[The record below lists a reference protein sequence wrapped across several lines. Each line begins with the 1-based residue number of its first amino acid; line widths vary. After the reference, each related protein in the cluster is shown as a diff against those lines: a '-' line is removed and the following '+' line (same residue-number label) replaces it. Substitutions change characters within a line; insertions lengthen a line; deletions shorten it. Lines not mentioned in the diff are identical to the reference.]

1 MKKLL
6 LLSAFLILAC
16 SSDYELLCVD
26 EVSLSTLTATNI
38 TRTSATLNGVISTA
52 SINCDTVSTQRQG
65 FVYSRQRQPV
75 IGDFEINLGL
85 DLDEVYVNTTIENLE
100 PNTAYY
106 FRTFAINP
114 VANLYADQYTGIRRF
129 MTHVNDEPTNCDVVY
144 LGENGITIKACESAT
159 IGDVGTIN
167 GIEYT
172 VVSELNLRQMIVNN
186 ADISSVCTS
195 RVIQMEKFFYQNDVF
210 SQDIST
216 WDVSNVISM
225 SQMFQE
231 SAFNQDISNW
241 DVRNLTDM
249 YAMFKD
255 NSAFNQPLENWNVG
269 NVDKMGRMFE
279 GNSAFNQPIN
289 NWDVSNVDEMW
300 YMFLNASNFNQ
311 HIGDWDVSNVKQCAG
326 FSDNTTQWTL
336 PQPYFTSCT
345 PFN

>member
-52 SINCDTVSTQRQG
+52 SINCDTITTQRQG

-114 VANLYADQYTGIRRF
+114 VANLYADKNEEIRRF

-172 VVSELNLRQMIVNN
+172 VVSELNLRQRIVNN

-225 SQMFQE
+225 SQMFEE

-300 YMFLNASNFNQ
+300 YMFSNASNFNQ
-311 HIGDWDVSNVKQCAG
+311 PLGDWDVSNVMQCVG

-336 PQPYFTSCT
+336 PQPYFTNCI
-345 PFN
+345 P

>member
-6 LLSAFLILAC
+6 TLCAFLVLAC

-26 EVSLSTLTATNI
+26 EVSLSTFPATNI
-38 TRTSATLNGVISTA
+38 TRTSATLNGLISTA

-75 IGDFEINLGL
+75 IGDFEINL
-85 DLDEVYVNTTIENLE
+85 DVDEISLNTTLENLE

-114 VANLYADQYTGIRRF
+114 VADLYADKDKEIRRF
-129 MTHVNDEPTNCDVVY
+129 MTHVNDEPTNCDAVY
-144 LGENGITIKACESAT
+144 LGENGITIKACESANV
-159 IGDVGTIN
+159 GDIGTIN

-172 VVSELNLRQMIVNN
+172 IVSELNLRQRIVNN
-186 ADISSVCTS
+186 ADISTVCTT
-195 RVIQMEKFFYQNDVF
+195 RITDMEKFFYQNDVF
-210 SQDIST
+210 SQDISN

-225 SQMFQE
+225 SQMFEE
-231 SAFNQDISNW
+231 STFNQNISTW

-255 NSAFNQPLENWNVG
+255 NSVFNQPIGNWNVG
-269 NVDKMGRMFE
+269 NAEKMGRMFE

-300 YMFLNASNFNQ
+300 YMFYNASNFNQ
-311 HIGDWDVSNVKQCAG
+311 SIGNWDVSSVSQCVG
-326 FSDNTTQWTL
+326 FSYNTPQWTL
-336 PQPYFTSCT
+336 PQPYFTSCI
-345 PFN
+345 P

>member
-114 VANLYADQYTGIRRF
+114 VANLYADKNEEIRRF

-144 LGENGITIKACESAT
+144 LGENGITIKACESAN

-225 SQMFQE
+225 SQMFEE
-231 SAFNQDISNW
+231 SGFNQDISNW

-300 YMFLNASNFNQ
+300 YMFSNASNFNQ
-311 HIGDWDVSNVKQCAG
+311 PLGDWDVSNVMQCVG

-336 PQPYFTSCT
+336 PQPYFTNCI
-345 PFN
+345 P

>member
-52 SINCDTVSTQRQG
+52 SINCDTVTTQRQG

-114 VANLYADQYTGIRRF
+114 VANLYANKDEEIRRF

-172 VVSELNLRQMIVNN
+172 VVSELNLRQRIVNN

-225 SQMFQE
+225 SQMFEE
-231 SAFNQDISNW
+231 SGFNQDISNW

-300 YMFLNASNFNQ
+300 YMFSNASNFNQ
-311 HIGDWDVSNVKQCAG
+311 PLGDWDVSNVMQCVG

-336 PQPYFTSCT
+336 PQPYFTNCI
-345 PFN
+345 P

>member
-52 SINCDTVSTQRQG
+52 SINCDTVTTQRQG

-114 VANLYADQYTGIRRF
+114 VANLYANKDEEIRRF

-172 VVSELNLRQMIVNN
+172 VVSELNLRQRIVNN

-241 DVRNLTDM
+241 DVRNLNDM

-255 NSAFNQPLENWNVG
+255 NSTFNHPLENWNVG

-300 YMFLNASNFNQ
+300 YMFSNASNFNQ
-311 HIGDWDVSNVKQCAG
+311 PLGDWDVSNVMQCVG

-336 PQPYFTSCT
+336 PQPYFTNCI
-345 PFN
+345 P

>member
-6 LLSAFLILAC
+6 TICAFLVLAC

-26 EVSLSTLTATNI
+26 EVSLSTFPATNI
-38 TRTSATLNGVISTA
+38 TRTSATLNGLISTA

-75 IGDFEINLGL
+75 IGDFEINL
-85 DLDEVYVNTTIENLE
+85 DVDEISLNTTLENLE

-114 VANLYADQYTGIRRF
+114 VADLYADKDKEIRRF

-144 LGENGITIKACESAT
+144 LGENGITIKACESAN

-186 ADISSVCTS
+186 ADISTVCTS

-241 DVRNLTDM
+241 DVRNLNDM

-255 NSAFNQPLENWNVG
+255 NSTFNHPLENWNVG

-311 HIGDWDVSNVKQCAG
+311 NIGDWDVSNVKQCAG

>member
-52 SINCDTVSTQRQG
+52 SINCDSVSTQRQG
-65 FVYSRQRQPV
+65 FVYSRQRQPT
-75 IGDFEINLGL
+75 ISDFEINLGL

-144 LGENGITIKACESAT
+144 LGENGITIKACESAN

-172 VVSELNLRQMIVNN
+172 VVSELNLRQRIVNN

-225 SQMFQE
+225 SQMFEE
-231 SAFNQDISNW
+231 SGFNQDISNW

-249 YAMFKD
+249 YAMFRD

-300 YMFLNASNFNQ
+300 YMFSNASNFNQ
-311 HIGDWDVSNVKQCAG
+311 PLGDWDVSNVMQCVG

-336 PQPYFTSCT
+336 PQPYFTNCI
-345 PFN
+345 P

>member
-6 LLSAFLILAC
+6 TLCAFLVLAC

-26 EVSLSTLTATNI
+26 EVSLSTFPATNI
-38 TRTSATLNGVISTA
+38 TRTSATLNGLISTA

-75 IGDFEINLGL
+75 IGDFEINL
-85 DLDEVYVNTTIENLE
+85 DVDEISLNTTLENLE

-114 VANLYADQYTGIRRF
+114 VADLYADKDKEIRRF

-144 LGENGITIKACESAT
+144 LGENGITIKACESANV
-159 IGDVGTIN
+159 GDIGTIN

-172 VVSELNLRQMIVNN
+172 IVSELNLRQRIVNN
-186 ADISSVCTS
+186 ADISTVCTT
-195 RVIQMEKFFYQNDVF
+195 RVTDMEKFFYQNDVF

-225 SQMFQE
+225 SQMFEE
-231 SAFNQDISNW
+231 STFNQNISTW

-255 NSAFNQPLENWNVG
+255 NSVFNQPIGNWNVG
-269 NVDKMGRMFE
+269 NAEKMGRMFE

-300 YMFLNASNFNQ
+300 YMFYNASNFNQ
-311 HIGDWDVSNVKQCAG
+311 SIGNWDVSSVSQCVG
-326 FSDNTTQWTL
+326 FSYNTPQWTL
-336 PQPYFTSCT
+336 PQPYFTSCI
-345 PFN
+345 P